1 MVLHRPVELAR
12 HFGQLGVMNYVT
24 DIFTDSRFIGHLLK
38 TQIDLNS

>member
-1 MVLHRPVELAR
+1 MDDKSPFRTV
-12 HFGQLGVMNYVT
+12 GSMNYVT